1 MQQPFSLEGRRA
13 IVTGSSRGLGYAIA
27 HALGTAGAT
36 VAINSRNA
44 DKVDEACVALA
55 ADGINAVPLAFDVA
69 DGVNAVAAINRFHN
83 EQGGLDIFVHNAGN
97 GVRKAFLEQSK
108 EEWLSV
114 IDTHL
119 IAAFELGQAA
129 GKLMAAAGKGRIIFT
144 TSIMGSV
151 SRASV
156 SSYCTAKGGMNAL
169 TRSMATE
176 LGPLGITV
184 NGIAPGYIATELTE
198 PLHKDPTFNA
208 YVSRQTPV
216 GRWGEPEEIGWA
228 ALYLASDAA
237 AYVNGNILTVDGG
250 MTISLGT

>member
-1 MQQPFSLEGRRA
+1 MKQPFSLEGRSA

-44 DKVDEACVALA
+44 DKVDEACAALSS
-55 ADGINAVPLAFDVA
+55 DSINAVPLAFDA
-69 DGVNAVAAINRFHN
+69 TNGVNAIAAINRFHN

-97 GVRKAFLEQSK
+97 GVRKSFLEQSK

-119 IAAFELGQAA
+119 TAAFELGQAA
-129 GKLMAAAGKGRIIFT
+129 GKLMAEAGKGRIIFT

-156 SSYCTAKGGMNAL
+156 ASYCTAKGGMNAL
-169 TRSMATE
+169 TRSMAT
-176 LGPLGITV
+176 
-184 NGIAPGYIATELTE
+184 
-198 PLHKDPTFNA
+198 
-208 YVSRQTPV
+208 
-216 GRWGEPEEIGWA
+216 
-228 ALYLASDAA
+228 
-237 AYVNGNILTVDGG
+237 
-250 MTISLGT
+250 